1 MAECIFCKIV
11 RGEMPCFK
19 MYENEYVLAFAD
31 INPISKGHTL
41 IVPKKHFESL
51 WEIQDEDLS
60 AIHLASRKLAHAI
73 RESLKPLGLAALQ
86 LNGKGANQ
94 VVMHYHLHLIPRLGG
109 SPSLPMTEWEFKPG
123 NRDAIRETAQKIA
136 AAVK

>member
-1 MAECIFCKIV
+1 
-11 RGEMPCFK
+11 MPCFK
-19 MYENEYVLAFAD
+19 VYENEYVLAFAD

-41 IVPKKHFESL
+41 VIPKKHFENL

-94 VVMHYHLHLIPRLGG
+94 VVMHYHLHLIPRLSGT
-109 SPSLPMTEWEFKPG
+109 PALPGTDWEFKPG
-123 NRDAIRETAQKIA
+123 NGDAIRETAQKIA
-136 AAVK
+136 AAVR